1 MTFWIALALVL
12 LRVVTGTWALVL
24 LGVTAVFE
32 ISQTGFWLWY
42 SSRRTAQVGAETL
55 LGRVVEVA
63 QECRPLGYVRVQGEL
78 WQARCAEGARPGERV
93 LITGRDGLTLEVVHE
108 PRAG

>member
-1 MTFWIALALVL
+1 MTFWIVLALVL
-12 LRVVTGTWALVL
+12 LHVVEGTWALVL
-24 LGVTAVFE
+24 LGLTAVFE

-63 QECRPLGYVRVQGEL
+63 QECSPVGYVRVQGEL
-78 WQARCAEGARPGERV
+78 WRRAAPKEPG
-93 LITGRDGLTLEVVHE
+93 
-108 PRAG
+108 RASAC